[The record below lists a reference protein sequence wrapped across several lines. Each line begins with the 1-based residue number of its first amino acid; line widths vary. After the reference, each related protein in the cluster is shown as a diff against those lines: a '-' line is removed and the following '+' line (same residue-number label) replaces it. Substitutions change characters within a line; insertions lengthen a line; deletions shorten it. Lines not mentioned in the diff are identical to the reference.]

1 MKNLITIIALATSL
15 QLGAQST
22 LIEFDYQTEQY
33 TFYKVKKNGNRVQKK
48 QPYSYRNIPVTIV
61 IKDLNTNHYSVTFES
76 KSFDEIPIGS
86 EDNVETLLA
95 SYTSGMGAFNQLIG
109 EVKENDI
116 YNSLFKDGKFQG
128 LDNLVKA
135 YGAGADEADTYLEKI
150 EDYSKDLKKSN
161 DELVSAS
168 EEVDKL
174 VDYMT
179 LLDFTNEELA
189 KLMHNPHLSHAEIKN
204 RAEVLTKEVFEG
216 PIELSNVISKS
227 SEKAK
232 VINRYNT
239 AYSNFQAGNEALK
252 YTMDAVKPKLKSDDT
267 RFELDSYSRKV
278 DQRQKSI
285 EDNYKSF
292 ETTIGTLSADEIRR
306 KMMAIYESY
315 DKISTA
321 DFNYEYSF
329 LTDRD
334 VTQLVM
340 RFGLAGND
348 TIGTIKTRV
357 LNVPTHGGLR
367 INSSAGMS
375 FATFMNG
382 QNSYLNNS
390 GVVEEVKG
398 DLFSPAIS
406 TMFHFYR
413 QSYRPFTIGGSFG
426 LSVPIEGQKDFIYMT
441 GASIIIGKS
450 QRVIFNIGGL
460 GGKVERLTDGLKA
473 GDALISEYSEVPTK
487 RVFDF
492 GLYAGVT
499 FNVNSLFGGG
509 AKASGS
515 APNSSAAAPTTNYYT
530 NTTSSGSSTSSGNS
544 TSSGVNNING
554 RATTKESKAPGSR
567 SND

>member
-1 MKNLITIIALATSL
+1 MKNLITLVALATVL
-15 QLGAQST
+15 NLNAQST

-33 TFYKVKKNGNRVQKK
+33 TFYKVKKNGKRVQKK
-48 QPYSYRNIPVTIV
+48 QPYSYRNIPVTLV
-61 IKDLNTNHYSVTFES
+61 VKDLNTNHYSVTFES
-76 KSFDEIPIGS
+76 KSFDEVPIGS
-86 EDNVETLLA
+86 EDNVEKLLG
-95 SYTSGMGAFNQLIG
+95 SYTGGMSAFNQLIG

-128 LDNLVKA
+128 LDNLVKF
-135 YGAGADEADTYLEKI
+135 GAGADEADNYLVKI
-150 EDYSKDLKKSN
+150 EDFSKDLKKSN
-161 DELVSAS
+161 DELVTAS

-174 VDYMT
+174 VDFMT
-179 LLDFTNEELA
+179 LLEFTNEELT
-189 KLMHNPHLSHAEIKN
+189 KLMHNPHLSHVEIKN
-204 RAEVLTKEVFEG
+204 RAELLTKEVFEG
-216 PIELSNVISKS
+216 PIELSTVISKS

-232 VINRYNT
+232 VVSRYNS

-267 RFELDSYSRKV
+267 RFELESYSRKV

-292 ETTIGTLSADEIRR
+292 ETTIGKLSADDIRR
-306 KMMAIYESY
+306 KMMSIYESY
-315 DKISTA
+315 DKITTA

-329 LTDRD
+329 LTDKD

-382 QNSYLNNS
+382 QNSYLNNA

-460 GGKVERLTDGLKA
+460 GGKVERLSEGLKA
-473 GDALISEYSEVPTK
+473 GDALVSEYSAVPTK

-509 AKASGS
+509 SKSSGAASGS
-515 APNSSAAAPTTNYYT
+515 SSAATPSGTNNYSPNSSSN
-530 NTTSSGSSTSSGNS
+530 SSGNGTTGTNS
-544 TSSGVNNING
+544 VNG
-554 RATTKESKAPGSR
+554 RAAAKESKTPESR